1 MLGHQYSKEQQL
13 QMNSAKVYIPIL
25 YFYGTY
31 CHDKRVFSGNC
42 FKNEM
47 NAYKALLEIAVKE
60 DYIMFDVFVDDHDNE
75 VTKEQFMDYLL
86 AKLLKN
92 ENYGEN
98 MKNICESDGDSYF
111 NQSWSFKVIESELIE

>member
-1 MLGHQYSKEQQL
+1 
-13 QMNSAKVYIPIL
+13 MNSTKVYIPIL

-47 NAYKALLEIAVKE
+47 DAYKALLEIAVKE
-60 DYIMFDVFVDDHDNE
+60 DFIMFDVFADDQDNE

-92 ENYGEN
+92 ENYEEN
-98 MKNICESDGDSYF
+98 MKKICEGDGDSYF

>member
-1 MLGHQYSKEQQL
+1 M
-13 QMNSAKVYIPIL
+13 
-25 YFYGTY
+25 
-31 CHDKRVFSGNC
+31 D
-42 FKNEM
+42 
-47 NAYKALLEIAVKE
+47 AYKALLEIAVKE

-75 VTKEQFMDYLL
+75 VTEKQFMDYLL

-98 MKNICESDGDSYF
+98 MKKICESDGDSYF